1 MLNVLLVSTL
11 PNAFHRALAE
21 RTDIALRVYDFA
33 ATDFPSKAAFLSD
46 VTDLTDKEN
55 FGLLI
60 TYRCPY
66 LIPADVRSHF
76 GRCVNVHPL
85 PLPDFAGAN
94 PWPRFLASGLTQA
107 EAVAHELTDSPDG
120 GPVIARVPYTVT
132 SPATARQTAD
142 AATGRLIPNILP
154 VPCVIYK

>member
-33 ATDFPSKAAFLSD
+33 AAGFPSKAAFLAE
-46 VTDLTDKEN
+46 LAKMTDKEN
-55 FGLLI
+55 FDLLI

-94 PWPRFLASGLTQA
+94 PWPRFLASGLTRA
-107 EAVAHELTDSPDG
+107 EAVAHELTDSPDA
-120 GPVIARVPYTVT
+120 GPVIARIPYAVT

-142 AATGRLIPNILP
+142 AATAALIPNILP

>member
-11 PNAFHRALAE
+11 PNAFHSALAE
-21 RTDIALRVYDFA
+21 RTDIALLVYDFA
-33 ATDFPSKAAFLSD
+33 AAGFPSKAAFLAE
-46 VTDLTDKEN
+46 LAKMTDKEN
-55 FGLLI
+55 FDLLI

-94 PWPRFLASGLTQA
+94 PWPRFLASGLTRA
-107 EAVAHELTDSPDG
+107 EAVAHELTDSPDA
-120 GPVIARVPYTVT
+120 GPAIARAPYTVT
-132 SPATARQTAD
+132 SPSTARQTAD
-142 AATGRLIPNILP
+142 AATVRLIPNILP
-154 VPCVIYK
+154 VPCVIY